1 MTEPAKEGATS
12 RWLSANPPRAVA
24 QPPSTTEI
32 ASVPSTALVSVGSTM
47 STTADNTKPAVLSSL
62 RARPTGTP
70 CGKRS
75 ATGPAATFFSDVR
88 NNACDS
94 DSIVL
99 AIRWDEPSADLE
111 TL

>member
-1 MTEPAKEGATS
+1 
-12 RWLSANPPRAVA
+12 
-24 QPPSTTEI
+24 
-32 ASVPSTALVSVGSTM
+32 
-47 STTADNTKPAVLSSL
+47 L